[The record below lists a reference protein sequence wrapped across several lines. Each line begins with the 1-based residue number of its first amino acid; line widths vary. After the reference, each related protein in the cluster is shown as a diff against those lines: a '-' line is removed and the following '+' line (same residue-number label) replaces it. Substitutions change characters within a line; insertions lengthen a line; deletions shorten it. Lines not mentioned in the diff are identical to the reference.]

1 MLHHALFG
9 STRWNVIDSEAG
21 GGPRRHFGAYGPN
34 EVALLSGR
42 LTPSSSNG
50 AGDELT
56 STSDLLARARA
67 GDADALNQLFTRYLG
82 PLTRWARGRLPAW
95 TRDLRDTDD
104 IVQETLV
111 QTLRRI
117 DDFKPQRQGALQ
129 AYLRQAVVNRVRD
142 EVRRVG
148 RRPVTAEVP
157 EEYEDPALSPLDH
170 AIGQEAAARYESA
183 LQQLG
188 EEEREL
194 IVARVE
200 MGNSYQQI
208 ARDCGKP
215 SADAARMAVARA
227 LVRLAEVMD
236 RER

>member
-1 MLHHALFG
+1 M
-9 STRWNVIDSEAG
+9 
-21 GGPRRHFGAYGPN
+21 
-34 EVALLSGR
+34 
-42 LTPSSSNG
+42 TPSSSSG
-50 AGDELT
+50 AEGDLT
-56 STSDLLARARA
+56 STSDLLARART
-67 GDADALNQLFTRYLG
+67 GDADALNQLYARYL
-82 PLTRWARGRLPAW
+82 PLLRRWARGRLPGW

-117 DDFKPQRQGALQ
+117 DDFNPRHEGALQ

-148 RRPVTAEVP
+148 RRPASAEMP
-157 EEYEDPALSPLDH
+157 ADYEDPGRSPLDL
-170 AIGQEAAARYESA
+170 AIGHEAASRYEAA
-183 LQQLG
+183 LQKLRP
-188 EEEREL
+188 EDREL

-208 ARDCGKP
+208 ASEHGKS

-227 LVRLAEVMD
+227 LVRLAEEMD
-236 RER
+236 SER